1 MVIDLKVL
9 VRSFNCESRA
19 CYVGSP
25 RESFF
30 QVCERNIFSRKFRE
44 SWISWLPNIGSAK
57 DKHGVRESCA
67 KVAFLFEKNGRSRT
81 KEFWSTIIFIDIPLF
96 MWHSFWHSI
105 WHHLASSGIFS
116 DTLIRIYSDILLA
129 FILTKF
135 GISSGFKSWKL
146 RYSTMLCLDIQIILY
161 VVYLIL

>member
-1 MVIDLKVL
+1 MYSVFWRALWHSIWNNPRHSIWHSFWHLLLHIYVKYDMVIDLKVL

-105 WHHLASSGIFS
+105 WHHLAYFL
-116 DTLIRIYSDILLA
+116 TL
-129 FILTKF
+129 
-135 GISSGFKSWKL
+135 
-146 RYSTMLCLDIQIILY
+146 
-161 VVYLIL
+161 